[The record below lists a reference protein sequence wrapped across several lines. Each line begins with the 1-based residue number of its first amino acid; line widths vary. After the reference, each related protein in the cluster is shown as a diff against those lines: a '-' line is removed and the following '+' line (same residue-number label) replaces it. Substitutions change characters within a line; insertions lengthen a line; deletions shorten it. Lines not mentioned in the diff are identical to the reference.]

1 MADTD
6 SLQVCGNCGHKLQAG
21 DHFCA
26 FCGQDTHPHKIPFK
40 HFIAELLEGTLHLD
54 TKILP
59 TLRKLLTNPGT
70 IIYDYNH
77 NKRARYVPPI
87 RLYIFVSF
95 VYFFLIAGNF
105 NHAAEKENGTITTQI
120 LSPKIKALPISFIHT
135 TVVPRSLLIQLMK
148 INHITVFQIDSALHK
163 NKIATD
169 KINTRTLYQII
180 RLLKGEITPEEI
192 RHTFI
197 SLTSKMMF
205 LLMPL
210 FAFVLLI
217 VNGWKK
223 LYYSETLIFSLY
235 FHSFLFILLGLFFVI
250 SSFAG
255 NDPRY
260 LWLYAVLY
268 SVLLIIILVYL
279 FISLRTGFSKS
290 WKRAILNTMLTA
302 ATYLFIFGLFFTGAG
317 VISFLL

>member
-1 MADTD
+1 MSETGD
-6 SLQVCGNCGHKLQAG
+6 LQVCGNCDHGLHAG
-21 DHFCA
+21 DRFCS

-40 HFIAELLEGTLHLD
+40 HLIAEFLEGTLHLD

-59 TLRKLLTNPGT
+59 TLKKLLTNPGT
-70 IIYDYNH
+70 IIRDYNH

-87 RLYIFVSF
+87 RLYVFVSF

-105 NHAAEKENGTITTQI
+105 NRSAQKDKSLITTQI
-120 LSPKIKALPISFIHT
+120 LNPQIKTLPITLFHT

-148 INHITVFQIDSALHK
+148 INRITIVQVDSALHK
-163 NKIATD
+163 NKITTD
-169 KINTRTLYQII
+169 KINTRALYQMI

-210 FAFVLLI
+210 FALILLI

-250 SSFAG
+250 TNFVG

-260 LWLYAVLY
+260 LSLYALLY
-268 SVLLIIILVYL
+268 SLLSIIILVYL
-279 FISLRTGFSKS
+279 LLSLKAGFTKS
-290 WKRAILNTMLTA
+290 WRAAILNSVLTA
-302 ATYLFIFGLFFTGAG
+302 AAYLFIFGVFFSG
-317 VISFLL
+317 VAIISFLL